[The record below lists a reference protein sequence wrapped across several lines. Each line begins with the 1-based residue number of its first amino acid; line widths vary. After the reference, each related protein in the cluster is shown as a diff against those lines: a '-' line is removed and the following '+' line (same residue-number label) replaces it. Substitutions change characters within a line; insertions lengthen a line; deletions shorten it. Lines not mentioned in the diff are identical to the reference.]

1 MQICWYIADSSYYV
15 KLLFSRP
22 QRVLKAKEKQDV
34 EGEERKIVEATVRD
48 RKEGSWAELLQ
59 YDET

>member
-1 MQICWYIADSSYYV
+1 MQICWYVADSSYYG
-15 KLLFSRP
+15 KLLFTRP
-22 QRVLKAKEKQDV
+22 QRVLKEKEKQGV